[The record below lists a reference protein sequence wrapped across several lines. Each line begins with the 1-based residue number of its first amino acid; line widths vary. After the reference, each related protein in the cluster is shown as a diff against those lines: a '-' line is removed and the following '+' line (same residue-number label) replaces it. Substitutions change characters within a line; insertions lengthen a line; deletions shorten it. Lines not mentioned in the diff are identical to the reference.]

1 MNYNESK
8 GLVQLPVLYN
18 AANAAENKNGVGEA
32 IRQVK
37 LSQVGGLH
45 FTNKV

>member
-37 LSQVGGLH
+37 LRQVGRKLM
-45 FTNKV
+45 K